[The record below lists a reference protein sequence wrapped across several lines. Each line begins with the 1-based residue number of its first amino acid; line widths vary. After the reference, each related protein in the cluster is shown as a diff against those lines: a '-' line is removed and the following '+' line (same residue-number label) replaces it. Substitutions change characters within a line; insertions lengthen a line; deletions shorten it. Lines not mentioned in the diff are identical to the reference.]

1 MDNFFFG
8 DNRISK
14 SDPTQEFKEISLNYS
29 REFSKGKSFKFS
41 IWNETDT
48 YNNDMFVQD
57 FVTYNQSLWACRAT
71 ELTNIPPDLERDVP
85 SNNNRLWDRILD
97 GVSDIVFDQDGN
109 KIVWRY
115 EDESTWRELIE
126 LDIVSESE
134 IKNMLAE
141 LEVKLGNTY
150 DKELDVNSINAVQNK
165 AVAEAISNTN
175 TELDNVKKTL
185 TSKQNIISDIDQIR
199 SKANSA
205 LQTIPKEYVTESEL
219 SNSIAVSEELT
230 NNKIASLDTKKVD
243 KVSGKGLSTNDF
255 TNNFK
260 TKLEGLS
267 NYNDSE
273 VKNLITSETTR
284 AKSAEQVL
292 TNAITTINGTG
303 TGSIKKTVADEIA
316 KVIDSAPEAFDT
328 LKEIA
333 DYINE
338 DQEAATVIANDLIEH
353 SNAIEENKSEIVT
366 ITKNVT
372 ELSQEKA
379 DKNGKYANLT
389 AGDLYGHGE
398 SVEAEFSFRASG
410 GKSIKDGTA
419 YVKEIQGNSV
429 VWNQLAKNFV
439 SSVNE
444 GGWHIDGAY
453 TEKERLSYDDE
464 NHIVTINGKDD
475 ATSMVVKQTLAIP
488 SGHKVLLSYGVELKS
503 EIERTGSPFLGY
515 FGSPTQWITTTV
527 DINSV
532 TNKKHL
538 IEKILTLTSDVS
550 HIFLGVYSG
559 SVSPKYVASDK
570 VCIYSPRIIDL
581 TKMFGA
587 GNEPSTIEEYN
598 ARKPIVADEYA
609 YNEGEVIPFRAEGI
623 KSVGDNA
630 WDEEWEVGSIGDN
643 NGNLI
648 SSSSTIRSKNYI
660 KAIGGN
666 EYYFGYFGNA
676 VTWGR
681 VHYYDAEKNR
691 IGSIAKTV
699 NASSFIPPLNCA
711 YMKFRMGDG
720 YGTTYKNDITISL
733 YHSGWKAEV
742 DNTYKPYWA
751 DTLMLDARIKEAF
764 PNGMYRAGSAYDVVR
779 YNAETKQ
786 MEAVKRIKAVKMKDL
801 NWSLYTASNNNTSFT
816 ASLQDI
822 KQPSTNAE
830 RTDGALIAK
839 YYPTTENPNTGGLVD
854 KCWVRVTNNI
864 YIKDDAFASAEA
876 FVNSLNDNDVLYYEL
891 AEPIVTPLGEF
902 EMDYKVADFGTEEI
916 ISEQN
921 SAPFKGRVIYQFNAV
936 DQIRENYLAIEEL
949 KKNGG
954 SGSITIDSALSSSS
968 TNAVQNKVVTTTLNK
983 KVDKVEGKGLSTN
996 DYTTAEKNKLAG
1008 LQNYDDA
1015 EVQDKLT
1022 ELSSEVEEINEKIGN
1037 LPQGAS
1043 MTPITYAELV
1053 ELRDNGKLVAGA
1065 FYRITDYITTTAQ
1078 ENTHSA
1084 NHPFDVIVLAL
1095 SENTLAEEAYAFQ
1108 SARDTDG
1115 YFANSN
1121 LSAWKLWYSLDND
1134 VERFAWADD
1143 ENGKGV
1149 IYRMI
1154 DEWNND
1160 LPYDFKNIQFRRKI
1174 SLDEGYPQFSE
1185 EAEETWVYTFCANSY
1200 HINNDEWSELKDGSL
1215 ESPYGHMSDE
1225 NSSTFHHNSMKPW
1238 FMYYNG
1244 NDIYQECGKAYLNDN
1259 VFLGYWEEIGSG
1271 NEEEMLYYYAYCCFG
1286 NTFGNYCNYNTFGNN
1301 YNYNTFGNNCYSNS
1315 FGNNCYSNSFGN
1327 CCYSNSFGDYCYSN
1341 SFDDEC
1347 YSNSFGDGCY
1357 YNSFGNSCNYNSFGN
1372 DCSDNSFGNGC
1383 NANTFVDDSDG
1394 LAHGI
1399 KYCRYDDG
1407 VHDVRMYYDDIPDA
1421 YESIMNIHIYR
1432 GVHNVSYTP
1441 AADTEVEQSFC
1452 CNHDGEIVP
1461 FVLMEIITKVNDL

>member
-1 MDNFFFG
+1 MSRRITAGNDAPFRWAVKLQGKPFDLSGKDVKVYVINSRGEIPVARLTIEGNEVSGVFEGRYQTRLGEHSLSLRINEGRPEMKTAAVANVFELVQWSADAGGSDEG
-8 DNRISK
+8 DVIIA
-14 SDPTQEFKEISLNYS
+14 P
-29 REFSKGKSFKFS
+29 
-41 IWNETDT
+41 
-48 YNNDMFVQD
+48 
-57 FVTYNQSLWACRAT
+57 
-71 ELTNIPPDLERDVP
+71 
-85 SNNNRLWDRILD
+85 
-97 GVSDIVFDQDGN
+97 IV
-109 KIVWRY
+109 V
-115 EDESTWRELIE
+115 
-126 LDIVSESE
+126 ESE
-134 IKNMLAE
+134 ITAGILAE
-141 LEVKLGNTY
+141 YTKKDEF
-150 DKELDVNSINAVQNK
+150 DSAVQTLSDQLEQKVNK
-165 AVAEAISNTN
+165 E
-175 TELDNVKKTL
+175 EGKT
-185 TSKQNIISDIDQIR
+185 
-199 SKANSA
+199 
-205 LQTIPKEYVTESEL
+205 
-219 SNSIAVSEELT
+219 
-230 NNKIASLDTKKVD
+230 
-243 KVSGKGLSTNDF
+243 LSTNDF
-255 TNNFK
+255 TNALK
-260 TKLEGLS
+260 AKLESLS
-267 NYNDSE
+267 NYDDQELREAINAIESTIDTLIGDNASKKIESFNEIIRFLEGVEDTESLEGIVAGIQQSIAKKADASVVVSLAEQVQTLQTEVESQNELIEDLQNTKIDKEADDYYPQLAVGLADNLSGVDVVDSE
-273 VKNLITSETTR
+273 VN
-284 AKSAEQVL
+284 
-292 TNAITTINGTG
+292 
-303 TGSIKKTVADEIA
+303 
-316 KVIDSAPEAFDT
+316 
-328 LKEIA
+328 
-333 DYINE
+333 
-338 DQEAATVIANDLIEH
+338 
-353 SNAIEENKSEIVT
+353 
-366 ITKNVT
+366 
-372 ELSQEKA
+372 
-379 DKNGKYANLT
+379 
-389 AGDLYGHGE
+389 
-398 SVEAEFSFRASG
+398 FRRSG
-410 GKSIKDGTA
+410 GGAISDGVARIEAIK
-419 YVKEIQGNSV
+419 GNSV
-429 VWNQLAKNFV
+429 VWNQLAKPFSEADVKLSTVTYLENGV
-439 SSVNE
+439 TSDN
-444 GGWHIDGAY
+444 WPAY
-453 TEKERLSYDDE
+453 SPFRFNMNLSQR
-464 NHIVTINGKDD
+464 I
-475 ATSMVVKQTLAIP
+475 
-488 SGHKVLLSYGVELKS
+488 GHKVLLMLDFNSENTSNIIAIQFGGNSSKS
-503 EIERTGSPFLGY
+503 CNVGSIIIFETISVAEHANMNYISL
-515 FGSPTQWITTTV
+515 FISAPTADTTV
-527 DINSV
+527 
-532 TNKKHL
+532 
-538 IEKILTLTSDVS
+538 TLSNFRV
-550 HIFLGVYSG
+550 F
-559 SVSPKYVASDK
+559 
-570 VCIYSPRIIDL
+570 DL

-587 GNEPSTIEEYN
+587 GNEPTTIEEFY
-598 ARKPIVADEYA
+598 ARIPMGVDLNS
-609 YNEGEVIPFRAEGI
+609 YNEGEVIHMDVQSIESQG
-623 KSVGDNA
+623 VNA

-751 DTLMLDARIKEAF
+751 DTLMFDARIKEAF
-764 PNGMYRAGSAYDVVR
+764 PNGMMPWDKVYNKDGKGYIERA
-779 YNAETKQ
+779 
-786 MEAVKRIKAVKMKDL
+786 KDGKDRVDMGTL
-801 NWSLYTASNNNTSFT
+801 NWKNLDVTKGMFYLGVSDVDALGMKRYVVDTITPQLLSKHYRHLNTSSIESLDKVFRGPYTT
-816 ASLQDI
+816 AYSGYLTLKDTAYTDAATLKADLQGVI
-822 KQPSTNAE
+822 
-830 RTDGALIAK
+830 
-839 YYPTTENPNTGGLVD
+839 
-854 KCWVRVTNNI
+854 
-864 YIKDDAFASAEA
+864 
-876 FVNSLNDNDVLYYEL
+876 LYYEPTEMEVL
-891 AEPIVTPLGEF
+891 EYDEPFNL
-902 EMDYKVADFGTEEI
+902 DYKVADFGTEEI
-916 ISEQN
+916 ISAQP
-921 SAPFKGRVIYQFNAV
+921 SAAFKGRTIYQFNAV

-954 SGSITIDSALSSSS
+954 SGSITIDSALSTSS

-1286 NTFGNYCNYNTFGNN
+1286 NSFGNY
-1301 YNYNTFGNNCYSNS
+1301 CYSNS

-1327 CCYSNSFGDYCYSN
+1327 NCNYNTFGNDYNSNSFGNYCYSNSFGNYCNYNTFGNNYNSNTFGNYCYSN
-1341 SFDDEC
+1341 SFGNDYNSNTFGNNC
-1347 YSNSFGDGCY
+1347 YSNSFGNNCNSNSFSNYCY
-1357 YNSFGNSCNYNSFGN
+1357 SNSFGNNCNSNSFGNNCNSNSFGN
-1372 DCSDNSFGNGC
+1372 DCYSNSFGNDC
-1383 NANTFVDDSDG
+1383 NYNTFGNLSQSNELRGYYCFITFGEGVQYTILENDTSGANDRQVQNYRIANGVQGNYREKIIFFVERGKHPEVIFDVNSDG
-1394 LAHGI
+1394 DTVEICLANS
-1399 KYCRYDDG
+1399 
-1407 VHDVRMYYDDIPDA
+1407 
-1421 YESIMNIHIYR
+1421 SIST
-1432 GVHNVSYTP
+1432 V
-1441 AADTEVEQSFC
+1441 Q
-1452 CNHDGEIVP
+1452 
-1461 FVLMEIITKVNDL
+1461 